1 MNDRKQFTVIIHKAS
16 LFIKLHPR
24 IFFFF
29 YIRCIERWIYLKALI
44 VEAILVGSS
53 LYEIRVNL
61 ICRIENIADVSLIT
75 LGGYLNDRDEAYLS
89 GSGYGRKMISKN
101 VGEIRAKNQKKI
113 YR

>member
-1 MNDRKQFTVIIHKAS
+1 M
-16 LFIKLHPR
+16 
-24 IFFFF
+24 
-29 YIRCIERWIYLKALI
+29 I

-89 GSGYGRKMISKN
+89 GYGRKMISKN
-101 VGEIRAKNQKKI
+101 VGEIRAKNQKKNLSMKNNGETQRNARFRKLLTI
-113 YR
+113 HCATITVP